1 MIRALYLSLNYAERL
16 TQEKKKKKTPI
27 NRTLILCRTHPTSSR
42 LSSACRSRLAI
53 IPQDPFLFSGS
64 IRENLDP
71 QGKRTDAEL
80 HEVLEQCH
88 LRDAV
93 TRMGE

>member
-1 MIRALYLSLNYAERL
+1 M
-16 TQEKKKKKTPI
+16 
-27 NRTLILCRTHPTSSR
+27 CRTHPTSSR
-42 LSSACRSRLAI
+42 LSSACRSRLAV